1 LAQAEESPHSG
12 GSTSQMAGH
21 GVSSE
26 TFHSLEVEGTVR
38 RRGVRSYVKLM
49 LSVTALVTV
58 AWFLAP
64 LSKSDYA
71 AGALLGA
78 PTAQIRTATS
88 APRGAPAAMA
98 NTGSTPRGTPPAMAA
113 TAQSVETA
121 VDVKAAAA
129 ILSAAQTCEHALEHA
144 EEAAAAVVKATES
157 IAHTAAVAASMKETD
172 VAAFLVQK
180 VATAKLAA
188 ETMVDRAARATRF
201 AGSRGAWQSSE
212 AADEAASAGSMARAI
227 EETMTAMGAA
237 AKTVP
242 ESWCLVDYGT
252 SVHICAAAE
261 EANAA
266 AQSAVEK
273 CGIAQGDLSAAS
285 AAMADV
291 TDLLE
296 QGSTT
301 K

>member
-1 LAQAEESPHSG
+1 
-12 GSTSQMAGH
+12 MD
-21 GVSSE
+21 
-26 TFHSLEVEGTVR
+26 
-38 RRGVRSYVKLM
+38 
-49 LSVTALVTV
+49 SV
-58 AWFLAP
+58 
-64 LSKSDYA
+64 
-71 AGALLGA
+71 
-78 PTAQIRTATS
+78 
-88 APRGAPAAMA
+88 
-98 NTGSTPRGTPPAMAA
+98 
-113 TAQSVETA
+113 
-121 VDVKAAAA
+121 
-129 ILSAAQTCEHALEHA
+129 
-144 EEAAAAVVKATES
+144 
-157 IAHTAAVAASMKETD
+157 AHTAAVAASMKETD
-172 VAAFLVQK
+172 VAAFLLQK

-201 AGSRGAWQSSE
+201 AGPEAWQSSE

-227 EETMTAMGAA
+227 EETMAAMGAA